1 MPRPKKDGTKAKPAC
16 RRNLTELL
24 VRKAKAHGAPL
35 NIWDTR
41 QPGLCLRI
49 QVSGHRPFK
58 VVYSYRGRAR
68 WYHIGTVGLADARRI
83 AAKVRLAVAEG
94 KDPLAE
100 RQAERGAGT
109 FAELAERY
117 LDEHAKKKNK
127 SWQQADY
134 FVRKHLLPRWAR
146 LDARSIARA
155 DVRAA
160 VGRIAAPVVANQVL
174 AAASAIFTWG
184 VAQEV
189 VPFNPCKG
197 VGKSATKSR
206 ERVLADSELPLFWQ
220 AFDSAGL
227 VRSSA
232 LKVLL
237 LSGQRP
243 GEVCHMRLEHIRDRW
258 WSMPGAPDPNIGWPG
273 TKNGASHRIWLPEVI
288 TGIIGELTD
297 DPDAATGF
305 VFANERGGAVSDLP
319 VAMRDICTR
328 LGVADKVTPHD
339 LRRTHGSTITR
350 LGFGR
355 DAMNRIQNHRE
366 GGIADVYDRH
376 RYETE
381 NRRIME
387 AVARHILGLAEGRG
401 DSATVVTFHSH

>member
-1 MPRPKKDGTKAKPAC
+1 MPRPKKDGTRAKPAH

-24 VRKAKAHGAPL
+24 VRKAKAQGAAL
-35 NIWDTR
+35 NIWDSKA
-41 QPGLCLRI
+41 PGLVLRV
-49 QVSGHRPFK
+49 QPSGHRAFK

-68 WYHIGTVGLADARRI
+68 WYHIGSIGLADARRI

-100 RQAERGAGT
+100 RQAELGAET
-109 FAELAERY
+109 FAELAQRY
-117 LDEHAKKKNK
+117 LEEHAKKRNK

-134 FVRKHLLPRWAR
+134 LVRRHLLPRWAR
-146 LDARSIARA
+146 LDARSIARS

-184 VAQEV
+184 AAQEV
-189 VPFNPCKG
+189 VSFNPCKG
-197 VGKSATKSR
+197 VGKNATKSR
-206 ERVLADSELPLFWQ
+206 ERVLADSEIPLFWA
-220 AFDSAGL
+220 AFDDAGP
-227 VRSSA
+227 VRSAA

-237 LSGQRP
+237 CTGQRP
-243 GEVCHMRLEHIRDRW
+243 GEVCHMRLEHIRDSW
-258 WSMPGAPDPNIGWPG
+258 WCMPGAPDPSVGWPG
-273 TKNGASHRIWLPEVI
+273 TKSGASHRIWLPEVI
-288 TGIIGELTD
+288 TAIIDELTD
-297 DPDAATGF
+297 NSDVVTGF
-305 VFANERGGAVSDLP
+305 VFANERGGAVGDLP

-328 LGVADKVTPHD
+328 LGVKDKVTPHD

-376 RYETE
+376 RYEAE
-381 NRRIME
+381 NKRIME
-387 AVARHILGLAEGRG
+387 TVANHIMALAEGRG
-401 DSATVVTFHSH
+401 EATNVVALGR